1 VFSDKQRPVG
11 AFIKHFNMKKHN
23 IRAKPL
29 IDFEWVKTV
38 EDLSDDDQGL
48 ADVITA
54 ITSWLAG
61 RYAAIDNQLYGI
73 LLDKPELCEKICTPK
88 RPNPATRTGKRAKER
103 VESLHDLTL
112 RAIEKLRVAA
122 HFRLKEIAAGQRE
135 AKQPR
140 RA

>member
-1 VFSDKQRPVG
+1 
-11 AFIKHFNMKKHN
+11 MKKHD
-23 IRAKPL
+23 IRPRQL

-38 EDLSDDDQGL
+38 EDLSDDDQVL
-48 ADVITA
+48 ADEIAA

-61 RYAAIDNQLYGI
+61 RYAAINNQLYGI
-73 LLDKPELCEKICTPK
+73 LLDKPELCEKICSP
-88 RPNPATRTGKRAKER
+88 RSPNQATRIGKKSKEH

-122 HFRLKEIAAGQRE
+122 HFHLKEITTGQRE